1 MRSAQIDFIV
11 DLVGAGLGVAFL
23 PRMLA
28 YKHLHAGIALI
39 ALDEPQTD
47 WHIALTWR
55 RNAHLPPA
63 ARAWLDL
70 AREMGNVPA
79 P

>member
-1 MRSAQIDFIV
+1 MPVSLGLIQRNQRN
-11 DLVGAGLGVAFL
+11 AG
-23 PRMLA
+23 MLA

-39 ALDEPQTD
+39 ALDEPRTD

-70 AREMGNVPA
+70 ATEMGNVPSR
-79 P
+79 